1 MKPLKIP
8 KLKTQNIDV
17 SELAWRALGIEPRSL
32 ESIDD
37 LDDLLCD
44 KLDVSYEQFEKVV
57 ASLMPYTTMTQSPRG
72 DNHFRI
78 GFVNYEDAEYIL
90 MVEFKAE

>member
-1 MKPLKIP
+1 MKIP
-8 KLKTQNIDV
+8 KLKTRNIDV
-17 SELAWRALGIEPRSL
+17 SELAARVVGEHLNERFSLGE
-32 ESIDD
+32 

-57 ASLMPYTTMTQSPRG
+57 AALMPYTTLTQSPRG
-72 DNHFRI
+72 DNHYRI

-90 MVEFKAE
+90 MVEFKDEEK